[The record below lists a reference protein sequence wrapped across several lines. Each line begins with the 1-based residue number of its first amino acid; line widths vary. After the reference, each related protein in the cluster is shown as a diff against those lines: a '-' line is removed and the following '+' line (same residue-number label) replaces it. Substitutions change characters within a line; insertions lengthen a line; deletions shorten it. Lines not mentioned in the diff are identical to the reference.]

1 MNPTGGSG
9 SLPSKTKANAQ
20 PPVAH
25 PAGWASGDSAE
36 LKGTDMNS
44 TERKIKA
51 LQAELAKAQQQI
63 EILKA
68 ASQGYRKTAKIL
80 RSQLT
85 DLRDGI
91 LAPVSRRLLVS
102 QALRDLDQIDLSPTP
117 IRLDPPPYMTEQ
129 EIDTA
134 NERLAHNQDVAL
146 GLNKQGC

>member
-1 MNPTGGSG
+1 
-9 SLPSKTKANAQ
+9 
-20 PPVAH
+20 
-25 PAGWASGDSAE
+25 
-36 LKGTDMNS
+36 MNS
-44 TERKIKA
+44 TERQIKA

-80 RSQLT
+80 RSQFT

-91 LAPVSRRLLVS
+91 LAPVGRRLLVS
-102 QALRDLDQIDLSPTP
+102 QALRDLDQIDLYPTP

>member
-1 MNPTGGSG
+1 
-9 SLPSKTKANAQ
+9 
-20 PPVAH
+20 
-25 PAGWASGDSAE
+25 
-36 LKGTDMNS
+36 MNS

-68 ASQGYRKTAKIL
+68 ASQGYRKTAKML
-80 RSQLT
+80 RSQFT

-91 LAPVSRRLLVS
+91 LAPVGRRLLVS

-134 NERLAHNQDVAL
+134 NERLAHRQDVAL